1 MNLDDIT
8 SDDILGL
15 YRRGLFPM
23 AENAT
28 DETIY
33 VMDPEQRGIIPLDA
47 FHIPASLKKI
57 LKKNPFKI
65 TINQAFDD
73 VIDSCAEVTEKRK
86 ETWINP
92 HIRAWYKDL
101 HKRGYAH
108 SVECWDAHGKLAGG
122 LYGVAIGAAF
132 FGESMFS
139 RQTNASRV
147 ALVYLVER
155 LKARGYQLL
164 DCQYVNPHLE
174 QFGCIWISR
183 AQYQSSLS
191 VALSASGVSFSDGAV
206 SSAAGSASSTG

>member
-8 SDDILGL
+8 SDDILDL

-23 AENAT
+23 AESAS
-28 DETIY
+28 DETVF
-33 VMDPEQRGIIPLDA
+33 VMDPDERGIIPLDD
-47 FHIPASLKKI
+47 FHVPASLKKA
-57 LKKNPFKI
+57 LKKNPFQVTVNK
-65 TINQAFDD
+65 TFDD
-73 VIDSCAEVTEKRK
+73 VIDSCAQETPERK

-108 SVECWDAHGKLAGG
+108 SVECWDKDGKLAGG
-122 LYGVAIGAAF
+122 LYGVALGAAF

-139 RQTNASRV
+139 RATNASRI
-147 ALVYLVER
+147 ALVHLVDR
-155 LKARGYQLL
+155 LRAQKFQLL

-183 AQYQSSLS
+183 AEYQSLLS
-191 VALSASGVSFSDGAV
+191 SALGVSDVSFAGA
-206 SSAAGSASSTG
+206 SSVAAGSSASTG